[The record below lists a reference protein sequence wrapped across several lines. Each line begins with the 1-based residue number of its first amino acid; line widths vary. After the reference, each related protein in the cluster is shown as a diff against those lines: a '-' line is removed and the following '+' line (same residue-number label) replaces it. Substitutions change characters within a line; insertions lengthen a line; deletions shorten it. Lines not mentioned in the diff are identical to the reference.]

1 MKDFYKMTIDEVMQ
15 ELQTN
20 EKGLDDIQVENMRKL
35 YGRNVL
41 QEAKK
46 PSPILIFLSQFKDFL
61 VWILLVA
68 ATLSALLGKLESTL
82 IIIIVVIL
90 NAILGTV
97 QHLKAE
103 ESLQAL
109 KALSSPKTRA
119 IRNGETVTVASEEIV
134 VGDIII
140 VEAGDF
146 VSADGRIIN
155 SFSLKVDE
163 SALTGEDRKSVV

>member
-1 MKDFYKMTIDEVMQ
+1 MKDFYKMTTDEVMQ

-20 EKGLDDIQVENMRKL
+20 EKGLDDIEVENMRKL

-68 ATLSALLGKLESTL
+68 ATLSALLGKIESTL
-82 IIIIVVIL
+82 VIIVVVIL

-103 ESLQAL
+103 ESLTS
-109 KALSSPKTRA
+109 K
-119 IRNGETVTVASEEIV
+119 
-134 VGDIII
+134 GDN
-140 VEAGDF
+140 E
-146 VSADGRIIN
+146 
-155 SFSLKVDE
+155 
-163 SALTGEDRKSVV
+163 